1 MFNNLQE
8 FYNFL
13 PMILIGAGI
22 LVSVTIELI
31 SKKSTV
37 YLSWFSIILFLLVGL
52 LSLYN
57 VESKSV
63 ILQNMVATGGY
74 VNIFY
79 ALFNFS
85 AMIVCLLSIEYLK
98 KYDVPFGE
106 YYILIQTSVL
116 GMMLM
121 AAAKDLLVIFLGLEL
136 MSIPFYVLAGINRKR
151 SSAIE
156 ASLKYFLLGAFATG
170 FIVYGIALIFGTAQ
184 STSLDIISTKFIDLS
199 GNLLFIT
206 GVLLFLIGFSF
217 KIAAFPFHMWVPDV
231 YQGSPS
237 TVSALFST
245 AGKTAAF
252 AAIIVSLFAL
262 FTSGASKIIT
272 PYLVVIS
279 VLSMFFGSI
288 VAISQT
294 NIKRMLAYS
303 SISNAGYLIIG
314 LAASNTEG
322 IAGVIFYLTA
332 YTLMNLGAF
341 GIVSIIESK
350 NEKNLEIS
358 DYAGLSNKE
367 PLLAGLLSLLMF
379 SLSGIPPFAGFF
391 GKYYIFMA
399 AIKSELTS
407 LAILGVLSS
416 VISVYFYLRIVVLM
430 YFKESDLEL
439 GIHKTNSGLLALF
452 ISVLLII
459 VLGIFPGSFLSII
472 NSAL

>member
-8 FYNFL
+8 FYNSL
-13 PMILIGAGI
+13 PMILIAAGI
-22 LVSVTIELI
+22 IISVSIELV
-31 SKKSTV
+31 SKKSV
-37 YLSWFSIILFLLVGL
+37 IILSWFSILLFLFVGII
-52 LSLYN
+52 SLAN
-57 VESKSV
+57 INAKSI

-79 ALFNFS
+79 ALFNFT
-85 AMIVCLLSIEYLK
+85 ALVVCLLSLDYLK
-98 KYDVPFGE
+98 KFEALFGE
-106 YYILIQTSVL
+106 YYILLQTSVL

-121 AAAKDLLVIFLGLEL
+121 AAAKDLFVIFLGLEL
-136 MSIPFYVLAGINRKR
+136 MSVSFYVLAGINRKR
-151 SSAIE
+151 VSAIE

-170 FIVYGIALIFGTAQ
+170 FVVYGIALIYGTAQ
-184 STSLDIISTKFIDLS
+184 STSIEVIATKFIQLS
-199 GNLLFIT
+199 ENLLFLT

-217 KIAAFPFHMWVPDV
+217 KVAAFPFHMWVPDV

-237 TVSALFST
+237 TVAAFFST

-272 PYLVVIS
+272 PYLSVIS

-288 VAISQT
+288 VALSQT
-294 NIKRMLAYS
+294 NIKRMFAYS
-303 SISNAGYLIIG
+303 SISNAGYLLIG
-314 LAASNTEG
+314 LAASNSEG

-332 YTLMNLGAF
+332 YSLMNLGAF

-350 NEKNLEIS
+350 EEKNLDIY
-358 DYAGLSNKE
+358 DYSGLSNE
-367 PLLAGLLSLLMF
+367 QPLLAGLLSLVMF
-379 SLSGIPPFAGFF
+379 SLAGIPPFAGFF

-399 AIKSELTS
+399 AIKSDLTV

-430 YFKESDLEL
+430 YFKDSDYEL
-439 GIHKTNSGLLALF
+439 NITKSNSGLIALF
-452 ISVLLII
+452 ISSVLII
-459 VLGIFPGSFLSII
+459 VLGIFPGSFLSLI

>member
-8 FYNFL
+8 FYSFL
-13 PMILIGAGI
+13 PMIIIGAGI
-22 LVSVTIELI
+22 LVSVSIELFV
-31 SKKSTV
+31 KKSEDFLGW
-37 YLSWFSIILFLLVGL
+37 LSVIMFFVVGM
-52 LSLYN
+52 LSLYQI
-57 VESKSV
+57 ESKSI

-79 ALFNFS
+79 ALFNFA
-85 AMIVCLLSIEYLK
+85 AMITCLLSIEYLK
-98 KYDVPFGE
+98 KYDAPFGE

-121 AAAKDLLVIFLGLEL
+121 AAAKDLFVIFLGLEL
-136 MSIPFYVLAGINRKR
+136 MSVSFYVLAGINRKR
-151 SSAIE
+151 SGAIE

-170 FIVYGIALIFGTAQ
+170 FIVYGIAFIYGTAQ
-184 STSLDIISTKFIDLS
+184 STSLDVIASKFIELS

-237 TVSALFST
+237 TISALFST

-272 PYLVVIS
+272 PYLVAIS

-288 VAISQT
+288 VALSQT

-303 SISNAGYLIIG
+303 SISNAGYLLIG
-314 LAASNTEG
+314 LAAGNTEG

-350 NEKNLEIS
+350 EEKNLEIS
-358 DYAGLSNKE
+358 DYAGLSIKE

-379 SLSGIPPFAGFF
+379 SLAGIPPFAGFF

-399 AIKSELTS
+399 AIKSEMTV

-430 YFKESDLEL
+430 YFKETDYSLEVS
-439 GIHKTNSGLLALF
+439 KNNSGMIALF

-459 VLGIFPGSFLSII
+459 ILGILPGSFLNII

>member
-8 FYNFL
+8 FYFFL
-13 PMILIGAGI
+13 PVILLSAGI
-22 LVSVTIELI
+22 LISVTIELY
-31 SKKSTV
+31 SKKSV
-37 YLSWFSIILFLLVGL
+37 ISLSWFSVVLFFIVGI
-52 LSLYN
+52 LSLATID
-57 VESKSV
+57 SKSV

-79 ALFNFS
+79 ALFNFTG
-85 AMIVCLLSIEYLK
+85 MIVCLLSVDYLK
-98 KYDVPFGE
+98 KYDALFGE
-106 YYILIQTSVL
+106 YYILLQTSVL

-121 AAAKDLLVIFLGLEL
+121 AAAKDLFVIFLGLEL
-136 MSIPFYVLAGINRKR
+136 MSVSFYVLAGINRKR
-151 SSAIE
+151 GSAIE

-170 FIVYGIALIFGTAQ
+170 FIVYGIALIYGTAET
-184 STSLDIISTKFIDLS
+184 TSLDVIASKFIQLS
-199 GNLLFIT
+199 NNLLFIT

-237 TVSALFST
+237 TISAFFST
-245 AGKTAAF
+245 GGKTAAF

-272 PYLVVIS
+272 PYLSVIS

-303 SISNAGYLIIG
+303 SISNAGYLLIG
-314 LAASNTEG
+314 LAAGNSEG

-350 NEKNLEIS
+350 EEKNLDIY
-358 DYAGLSNKE
+358 DYSGLSNKQ
-367 PLLAGLLSLLMF
+367 PLLSALLSLLMF
-379 SLSGIPPFAGFF
+379 SLAGIPPFAGFF

-399 AIKSELTS
+399 AIKSDLTI

-416 VISVYFYLRIVVLM
+416 VISVYFYLRIVVLL
-430 YFKESDLEL
+430 YFKESQYDLNVL
-439 GIHKTNSGLLALF
+439 KTNSGMIALY
-452 ISVLLII
+452 ISSLLIVI
-459 VLGIFPGSFLSII
+459 LGIFPGKFLSII
-472 NSAL
+472 NSTL